1 MGPPYIVIVLLLVVL
16 LKPHPDDG
24 EDRAAERHTSEWS
37 FFIMEKTLGIYSF
50 FLLSIVELAS

>member
-1 MGPPYIVIVLLLVVL
+1 VIVLLLVVL